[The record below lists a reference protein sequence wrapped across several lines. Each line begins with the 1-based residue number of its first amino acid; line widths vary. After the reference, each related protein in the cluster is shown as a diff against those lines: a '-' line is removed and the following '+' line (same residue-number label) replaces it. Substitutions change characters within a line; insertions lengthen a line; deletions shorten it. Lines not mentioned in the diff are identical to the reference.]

1 MPVCYL
7 FAPRRRERLQTSL
20 ALDVRVLVLL
30 WLFQSNKMG
39 GHGGLNILPQKS
51 WNVYSQRNRARVA
64 ADEAQAATDAA
75 NARVAEAAELAR
87 QNLQQMRA
95 RAAGEA
101 GSSSDLPPPP
111 SEHVNFFAD
120 LEAAERHAERDAA
133 RKREEARLV
142 ARLMPDLDLGKS
154 AREPR
159 PWYAQPQAPEE
170 VAHAH
175 EAHELAQRN
184 RHMKRVPVL
193 SFDHVD
199 VGAAT
204 DMMVRL
210 EGLRRESEQAE
221 AKRDEPD
228 EEGGIDFN
236 AKDDEAWAALETEDE
251 DDDGGIDFGA
261 SDEDAWLPGET
272 VIDLDDED
280 VSYEDDDDIEA
291 AWAAASDK

>member
-1 MPVCYL
+1 MTIPFL
-7 FAPRRRERLQTSL
+7 FCTAGLLLPTQPAPTNAGSNPARTSPITMIQRGRTETRRTSRVGHVVRTELSTLIRNGNVRGTQGIPAGLQQKISIV
-20 ALDVRVLVLL
+20 DVDMSPDLR
-30 WLFQSNKMG
+30 
-39 GHGGLNILPQKS
+39 
-51 WNVYSQRNRARVA
+51 
-64 ADEAQAATDAA
+64 
-75 NARVAEAAELAR
+75 NARVKVSVIGDR
-87 QNLQQMRA
+87 Q
-95 RAAGEA
+95 
-101 GSSSDLPPPP
+101 DK
-111 SEHVNFFAD
+111 V
-120 LEAAERHAERDAA
+120 
-133 RKREEARLV
+133 
-142 ARLMPDLDLGKS
+142 S
-154 AREPR
+154 AVRWLR
-159 PWYAQPQAPEE
+159 GNIRGLR
-170 VAHAH
+170 
-175 EAHELAQRN
+175 HELAQRN

-291 AWAAASDK
+291 AWAAATHK